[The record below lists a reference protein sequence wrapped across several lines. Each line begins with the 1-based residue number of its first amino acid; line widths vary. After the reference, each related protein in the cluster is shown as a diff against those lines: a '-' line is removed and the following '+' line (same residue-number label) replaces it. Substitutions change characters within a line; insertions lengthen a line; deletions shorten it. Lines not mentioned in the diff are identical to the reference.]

1 MLKLKSVRTKIFMGF
16 AIVLILMLLMVVLT
30 VTSFQK
36 TDDQLHIMVD
46 EELPTLI
53 NDKNISKNITQQV
66 ARIRGYFLFDNE
78 ELKEELFQLMD
89 TRKEITDELV
99 KSDETE
105 ALQESLQL
113 LEEWENQLLEAVE
126 VKESGDEEAAL
137 AIIQEANTYTNDI
150 TTAFDES
157 AFNSEQ
163 RITDAGIELSE
174 TGERTIRTV
183 IIIAVIVFVLAVI
196 IAGITSAM
204 ITRPI
209 IAVRDRMNMVADGDL
224 SAEPLKVTTSDEIGE
239 LVTATNTMSENNRT
253 LLENIRNV
261 SGVVSSQSEE
271 LTQAANEVSSGMEQ
285 VASTTEELASAAE
298 VQADS
303 ATDLTNR
310 MGTFTDRVDNAR
322 ENSVQITE
330 KSNAILY
337 MTNEG
342 TNMMSTSTEQMGT
355 INDIVQD
362 SVEKMRGLDIEAQ
375 EISKLVGVIN
385 DIADQT
391 NLLALNAAIE
401 AARAGENGR
410 GFAVVAD
417 EVRKLAEEV
426 AYSVNDITN
435 IVDTIQTESSI
446 VSEALE
452 SGSTAV
458 EEGTVQIEATETI
471 FKKIHTEVDDMANN
485 INTVSDNLQD
495 IVENNEQMA
504 KSIEEI
510 ASISEEAAAGV
521 EETAASAEQS
531 SSSMQEIT
539 GSSHQLN
546 ELADELNELVSRFK
560 L

>member
-310 MGTFTDRVDNAR
+310 MGTFTDRVDNAG

>member
-66 ARIRGYFLFDNE
+66 ARIRGYFLFDSE

-137 AIIQEANTYTNDI
+137 AIIREANTYTNDI

-310 MGTFTDRVDNAR
+310 MGTFTDRVDNAG

>member
-66 ARIRGYFLFDNE
+66 ARIRGYFLFDSE

-99 KSDETE
+99 KSSESE

-137 AIIQEANTYTNDI
+137 AIIREANTYTNDI

-310 MGTFTDRVDNAR
+310 MGTFTDRVDNAG

>member
-1 MLKLKSVRTKIFMGF
+1 MGF
-16 AIVLILMLLMVVLT
+16 AIVLILMLIMVILT

-36 TDDQLHIMVD
+36 MDDQVHIMVE

-53 NDKNISKNITQQV
+53 YDKNISKNITQQV
-66 ARIRGYFLFDNE
+66 AHVRGYFLFDNE

-89 TRKEITDELV
+89 TRQEITDELV
-99 KSDETE
+99 KLNDSEE
-105 ALQESLQL
+105 LQESLAL
-113 LEEWENQLLEAVE
+113 LEKWESKLMEAVE
-126 VKESGDEEAAL
+126 VKESGDEEGAL
-137 AIIQEANTYTNDI
+137 AIVRDANTYTNDI
-150 TTAFDES
+150 TSAFDTS
-157 AFNSEQ
+157 ALNSEEL
-163 RITDAGIELSE
+163 ISDAGIELNE
-174 TGERTIRTV
+174 TGEQTISKV
-183 IIIAVIVFVLAVI
+183 IIIAVIVFILAVI
-196 IAGITSAM
+196 IAGFTSAT

-209 IAVRDRMNMVADGDL
+209 NAVKDRMNMLADGDL
-224 SAEPLKVTTSDEIGE
+224 SAEPLKVMTSDEIGE
-239 LVTATNTMSENNRT
+239 LVIATNTMSENNRT

-261 SGVVSSQSEE
+261 SRVVSDQSEE
-271 LTQAANEVSSGMEQ
+271 LTQAANEVGSGIQQ
-285 VASTTEELASAAE
+285 VASTMEELASAAE

-310 MGTFTDRVDNAR
+310 MGTFTDRVDNAGD
-322 ENSVQITE
+322 NSVQITE

-362 SVEKMRGLDIEAQ
+362 SVKKMRGLDIEAQ

-426 AYSVNDITN
+426 GYSVNDITN
-435 IVDTIQTESSI
+435 IVETIQTESSI

-458 EEGTVQIEATETI
+458 EEGTIQIEATEAI
-471 FKKIHTEVDDMANN
+471 FKKIHTEVDDMTNN

-495 IVENNEQMA
+495 IVENSEQMA
-504 KSIEEI
+504 KSVEDI
-510 ASISEEAAAGV
+510 ASVSEEAAAGV

-546 ELADELNELVSRFK
+546 ELAEELNELVSRFK

>member
-66 ARIRGYFLFDNE
+66 ARIRGYFLFDSE

-99 KSDETE
+99 KSSESE
-105 ALQESLQL
+105 ALQEPLQL

-137 AIIQEANTYTNDI
+137 AIIREANTYTNDI

-310 MGTFTDRVDNAR
+310 MGTFTDRVDNAG